1 MADDTA
7 SQREGQGNA
16 AARSLKGLALF
27 DGLDEAELRRLETSC
42 RWRLF
47 RVGEQ
52 VLETGS
58 DSRDV
63 FFIVQGAV
71 NIVDFS
77 LSGRE
82 IGFATAGT
90 GTYFGELSAID
101 GQPRSAYAIAAE
113 DSLLASLAPNLF
125 LELLQRR
132 AEITFKVLQRLAQ
145 MVRAGDL
152 RIMELSTLAAT
163 QRVYAELLRMAV
175 PDSAVPGL
183 WVVRPLP
190 PLREIASRTST
201 TRETVNRALAQLYPL
216 DLLRRKGRNLYVMNR
231 AALEDIVRT
240 LQLQGSARA

>member
-1 MADDTA
+1 MAERIVR
-7 SQREGQGNA
+7 QLNA
-16 AARSLKGLALF
+16 ERTLAGLALF
-27 DGLDEAELRRLETSC
+27 EGLDETERRRLEDRC
-42 RWRLF
+42 RWRVF
-47 RVGEQ
+47 HAGER

-63 FFIVQGAV
+63 FFVIQGAV

-82 IGFATAGT
+82 IGFASVRS
-90 GTYFGELSAID
+90 GTYFGELSALD

-113 DSLLASLAPNLF
+113 DSLLASLAPNIF
-125 LELLQRR
+125 LDLLQRR
-132 AEITFKVLQRLAQ
+132 VEITFRVLQRLTQ
-145 MVRAGDL
+145 MVRAGDR
-152 RIMELSTLAAT
+152 RIMELSTFAAT

-201 TRETVNRALAQLYPL
+201 TRETVNRALTQLYPL
-216 DLLRRKGRNLYVMNR
+216 DLLRRKGRNLYVMDR
-231 AALEDIVRT
+231 AAVEDIIRT
-240 LQLQGSARA
+240 LQLQGGARAGG